1 MIIKFHNRGVGRGS
15 GPVGYLLGRDG
26 NREGATLDRGNP
38 AVIEAL
44 IDSSPYAKKYTS
56 GVLSFADA
64 ALTRATQ
71 EKLMRDF
78 EKGLLHGLEG
88 NQ

>member
-26 NREGATLDRGNP
+26 NREGATLDQGNP

-44 IDSSPYAKKYTS
+44 IDSSPYAKNTPLAFCRLPRLIYR
-56 GVLSFADA
+56 GDQGQADER
-64 ALTRATQ
+64 L
-71 EKLMRDF
+71 
-78 EKGLLHGLEG
+78 
-88 NQ
+88 